1 MGGAQAT
8 LELSEGG
15 KTSAA
20 LATLPDDGP
29 TGGFFHLGKPL
40 PW

>member
-1 MGGAQAT
+1 MGGQSAT
-8 LELSEGG
+8 MELSEGG

-20 LATLPDDGP
+20 LALLPNDGP
-29 TGGFFHLGKPL
+29 TGGYFHMGKPL